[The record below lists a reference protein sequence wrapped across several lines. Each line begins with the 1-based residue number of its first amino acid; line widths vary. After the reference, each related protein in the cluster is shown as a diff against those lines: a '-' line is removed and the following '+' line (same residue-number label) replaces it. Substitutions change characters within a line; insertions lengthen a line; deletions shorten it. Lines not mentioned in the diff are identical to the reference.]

1 VLQDLRLA
9 PRALGRSPG
18 LTAVIIVSIA
28 LGTGANAAV
37 YSAVDALLF
46 RGPAGVQDPSRL
58 VDIYTSQI
66 TGASYGDSSYP
77 DFASIVSAQT
87 GLIGIGAIEDR
98 DEVQVRYGTNAGLA
112 RLSAVTL
119 GFWDLLSVRPA
130 AGDWRRPGVVIS
142 TTVWESLGR
151 DPSIIGKSITLD
163 GHAYPVAA
171 IAPARFRGLHLDRVF
186 DAWLPLDAGADR
198 GRGDRRLRIIGRL
211 RSGASIDGVQSRL
224 NTLAADLARAYPST
238 NVGTVHS
245 PDEPR
250 RLTVLRYSRI
260 DPAARGRASLLGA
273 ILLGA
278 TVLLLLSACVNAG
291 SLLLSRGL
299 ARRTE
304 LTIKTALGADR
315 GRLVRAF
322 LIESVLLAL
331 AGTAAGVLAA
341 TWTAGA
347 IPALFAPD
355 HASLIDTRVQRG
367 VIAATLAIG
376 ALAGVVF
383 GLIPALASTRA
394 LSPEA
399 LRGDASRVGEPSGA
413 SRLRMSLVAAQLAL
427 STIFLVGSVLLS
439 RAVERAL
446 QFDASA
452 VAGSVAVAT
461 IEAYGGAEFRDA
473 ATARLTK
480 MPTVSVVGW
489 VATPPLARTVRQVFR
504 IERDA
509 VREPVEIDVNYASS
523 GYFKAVHEP
532 IVEGRLFSAE
542 DEARGADTVIIN
554 EALAQRYFPGHAV
567 GRTLID
573 GIGHTVRIVGVAQ
586 TRSYRAFGGPPRPMV
601 FYPMTRYGARAF
613 AAIVRLRSYVD
624 ARDATSAMRSEFE
637 QSGTTRSLEVES
649 FNDHL
654 LQELAADRLT
664 SMLIAACGVLA
675 LALAV
680 VGVYGVMADLVRRRT
695 REIGLRLALGAG
707 PLHIAREVTGACAAP
722 AITGIVAGISAA
734 VLLARVARVFVF
746 EVPPADV
753 GTLALTTAGLS
764 LVVLAA
770 VAPSTVRALRVNPL
784 SALRDI

>member
-1 VLQDLRLA
+1 MLQDLWFALR
-9 PRALGRSPG
+9 RLGRSPG
-18 LTAVIIVSIA
+18 LTAVIIISIA

-46 RGPAGVQDPSRL
+46 RGPAGVRDPSTL
-58 VDIYTSQI
+58 VDVYTSQV

-77 DFASIVSAQT
+77 DFQSIAGASTALQGVE
-87 GLIGIGAIEDR
+87 AIEDR
-98 DEVQVRYGTNAGLA
+98 DEVSVRAGTHAGIA
-112 RLSAVTL
+112 RLAAVTP
-119 GFWDLLSVRPA
+119 GFWDLLGLQPA
-130 AGDWRRPGVVIS
+130 AGDLRHAGAVLS
-142 TTVWESLGR
+142 TNLWDSLGR
-151 DPSIIGKSITLD
+151 DPSILGKSIALD
-163 GHAYPVAA
+163 GHVYPVTA

-186 DAWLPLDAGADR
+186 DVWLPLDAAADR
-198 GRGDRRLRIIGRL
+198 GRGDRTLRIVGRL
-211 RSGASIDGVQSRL
+211 HPGESIDGVQARL
-224 NTLAADLARAYPST
+224 NALAMDLARTYPAT

-331 AGTAAGVLAA
+331 AGAAAGVLAA

-394 LSPEA
+394 LSPDA

-413 SRLRMSLVAAQLAL
+413 SRLRMTLVAAQLAL
-427 STIFLVGSVLLS
+427 STIFLVGAVLLS
-439 RAVERAL
+439 RAVDSAL
-446 QFDASA
+446 QFDESA
-452 VAGSVAVAT
+452 AAGSVAVAT
-461 IEAYGGAEFRDA
+461 IEAYGGAEYRDT
-473 ATARLTK
+473 ATARLK
-480 MPTVSVVGW
+480 QMATVSDVGW
-489 VATPPLARTVRQVFR
+489 VATAPLARSVRQIFR
-504 IERDA
+504 IERGA
-509 VREPVEIDVNYASS
+509 VREPVEIDVNYASPR
-523 GYFKAVHEP
+523 YFTAVHEP
-532 IVEGRLFSAE
+532 IVEGRVFSAE
-542 DEARGADTVIIN
+542 DEAEGADAVIVN
-554 EALAQRYFPGHAV
+554 EALAQRYFPGRAI
-567 GRTLID
+567 GRTLSD
-573 GIGHTVRIVGVAQ
+573 GIGHTVRIVGVAE
-586 TRSYRAFGGPPRPMV
+586 TRSYRALEGPPRPMV

-613 AAIVRLRSYVD
+613 SAIVRLRSYVD
-624 ARDATSAMRSEFE
+624 ARTATAALRSELE

-654 LQELAADRLT
+654 LRELAPDRLT

-707 PLHIAREVTGACAAP
+707 PLHIARAVTGACAAP
-722 AITGIVAGISAA
+722 AMTGIVAGIGAA

-746 EVPPADV
+746 EVPPPDV

-764 LVVLAA
+764 LVVLVA

-784 SALRDI
+784 SALRDS